1 MAGTKNATA
10 VKETAKQVKEYKVIG
25 KRFKN
30 KTGAREEL
38 EEVFKKGFK
47 SAGFMVQR
55 DEFVIS
61 YGTYSSAQIAKVNA
75 VAIADAGFKAE
86 IVEQQKN
93 GLSHP

>member
-10 VKETAKQVKEYKVIG
+10 VKGTAKQVKEYKVIG

-47 SAGFMVQR
+47 SAGF
-55 DEFVIS
+55 
-61 YGTYSSAQIAKVNA
+61 YCAGYSR
-75 VAIADAGFKAE
+75 G
-86 IVEQQKN
+86 
-93 GLSHP
+93 HPETLCGRRGGAFEYHCL